1 MPWRSAAVVWVLLV
15 MFVLLTFWL
24 AYQPLHRWQ
33 LPVALLIAAIKAG
46 LVGIVFME
54 TRRAHP
60 FIRLAA
66 ATGFLFVSI
75 LLGLTFVD
83 FLSRGD

>member
-1 MPWRSAAVVWVLLV
+1 MPWRSAVVVWALLLT
-15 MFVLLTFWL
+15 FVLLTLWL

-33 LPVALLIAAIKAG
+33 LPLALLIAAIKAA
-46 LVGIVFME
+46 LVGVVFME
-54 TRRAHP
+54 TRRAEP

-66 ATGFLFVSI
+66 AAGLLFVSI

-83 FLSRGD
+83 FLSRAD